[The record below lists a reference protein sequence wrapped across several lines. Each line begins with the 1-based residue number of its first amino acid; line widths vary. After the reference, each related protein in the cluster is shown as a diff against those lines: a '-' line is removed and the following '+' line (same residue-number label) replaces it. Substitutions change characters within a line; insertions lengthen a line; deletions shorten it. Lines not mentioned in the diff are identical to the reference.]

1 MTTTRRSIEFGPAA
15 YAAPAE
21 IREDAREQLQ
31 ELADSL
37 SGIPAESA
45 FWNSMQVSRL
55 CLVVRAWS
63 FLYSFEGQTLRVND
77 VRGRAW

>member
-15 YAAPAE
+15 YAAPA
-21 IREDAREQLQ
+21 IREDARAQLQ

-37 SGIPAESA
+37 SGIPANSA
-45 FWNSMQVSRL
+45 FWDSMQVSRL
-55 CLVVRAWS
+55 CLVVRTWS
-63 FLYSFEGQTLRVND
+63 FLYSFEGQTIHVND